1 MQIYNFDENRKII
14 KEELIFRINSNQEKL
29 KEILEDY
36 KSNFDIQ
43 IDNIYGEKKE
53 LFEIEDINK
62 DFTYVY
68 NKTLGIKNLN
78 SRLIYVN
85 ITNKKFNYNKFTNCD
100 FNRIKFENCTF
111 IGSTFIECNFTN
123 IYFSNCNFEYDYSI
137 ISYFKNCVFNNCIFN
152 KSNLKNAIFDETHII
167 MIKFILSSLKNVIF
181 NKCNIKNII
190 FTDCDLKSMKTI
202 EANIDALSFEDE
214 YLSKVDENTFIYKFK
229 INNKDDKTYE
239 KISKSYKSISSV
251 FEKNRLFNYA
261 GEYFYLYKC
270 AEQKHLKGVEKIK
283 SYIFYYICGYGER
296 PTFALITSLE
306 IVFIFAILYMF
317 FGLCINE
324 RIIHYDL
331 NILFYLSRKIIY
343 LDMIDCFYFSL
354 ATFTSV
360 GYGDIFPIGYSILL
374 SCLEMILGVTM
385 MGVWTATL
393 ARKITR

>member
-137 ISYFKNCVFNNCIFN
+137 ISYLKKFVFNNYIFN
-152 KSNLKNAIFDETHII
+152 KSNLKKAI
-167 MIKFILSSLKNVIF
+167 
-181 NKCNIKNII
+181 
-190 FTDCDLKSMKTI
+190 
-202 EANIDALSFEDE
+202 
-214 YLSKVDENTFIYKFK
+214 
-229 INNKDDKTYE
+229 
-239 KISKSYKSISSV
+239 
-251 FEKNRLFNYA
+251 
-261 GEYFYLYKC
+261 
-270 AEQKHLKGVEKIK
+270 
-283 SYIFYYICGYGER
+283 
-296 PTFALITSLE
+296 
-306 IVFIFAILYMF
+306 
-317 FGLCINE
+317 
-324 RIIHYDL
+324 
-331 NILFYLSRKIIY
+331 
-343 LDMIDCFYFSL
+343 
-354 ATFTSV
+354 
-360 GYGDIFPIGYSILL
+360 
-374 SCLEMILGVTM
+374 
-385 MGVWTATL
+385 
-393 ARKITR
+393 